1 MIEQQLA
8 FADIGMGI
16 LFITLSV
23 LIVAVVLVSLT
34 PRKSKE
40 YRMFLTDMY
49 VSAKIRLLADKD
61 GLKIPEE
68 EEKFKAWSKK
78 NRYKGS
84 EYNLDDAV
92 EDELKER
99 VEEESVK
106 TKK

>member
-68 EEKFKAWSKK
+68 EEKYKAWYKK
-78 NRYKGS
+78 NKYRS
-84 EYNLDDAV
+84 TDYNLDDAV
-92 EDELKER
+92 ENELKER
-99 VEEESVK
+99 VENESVK